1 MFFSLCKVAAAAM
14 GLAAVQPVDISK
26 VLPEPSSSLKELP
39 NVIHKML
46 KPQIF
51 PKPVE
56 LPKSVLG
63 LPKAAIFT
71 FQTWMGR
78 EPKAVG
84 MLFGPPFP
92 DEKPKAAKASKV
104 DATCLV
110 VGTGLGALWNHQSTK
125 KLVNFFKYVPLGVV
139 VGGELMDGGDLDGDL
154 AFVRKAWC
162 SMMISDG
169 FDQNCFV
176 LVSFSQFGI
185 LCSFFEIVYVYRY
198 IYIYLY
204 LCISVGVKLLSS

>member
-1 MFFSLCKVAAAAM
+1 MLSLFSLCKVGAAATD
-14 GLAAVQPVDISK
+14 LAAVQAVDITK
-26 VLPEPSSSLKELP
+26 VFPAPSSSLKELP

-46 KPQIF
+46 KPEIF

-56 LPKSVLG
+56 LPKSIVG

-84 MLFGPPFP
+84 MLFGPAFT
-92 DEKPKAAKASKV
+92 DKQPKAGKASRV

-110 VGTGLGALWNHQSTK
+110 VGTGLDALWHSPGTK
-125 KLVNFFKYVPLGVV
+125 KLVEFYKYVPLGVV
-139 VGGELMDGGDLDGDL
+139 VGGDLMDGNVLDSDQ

-162 SMMISDG
+162 SMLTSHE

-176 LVSFSQFGI
+176 LVSSSQFGI
-185 LCSFFEIVYVYRY
+185 LCFHFWNVNGYYVNTF
-198 IYIYLY
+198 I
-204 LCISVGVKLLSS
+204 